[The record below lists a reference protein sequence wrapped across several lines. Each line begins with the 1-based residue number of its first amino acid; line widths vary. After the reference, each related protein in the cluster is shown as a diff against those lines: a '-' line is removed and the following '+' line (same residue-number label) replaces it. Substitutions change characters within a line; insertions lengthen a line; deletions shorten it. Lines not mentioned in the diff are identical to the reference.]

1 MEISALQTRL
11 YVWKLKI
18 KKAEQR
24 IVKLKK
30 VLGGKYKER
39 KKKVM
44 KNSRKI

>member
-11 YVWKLKI
+11 YVWKQKI
-18 KKAEQR
+18 KKTEQK
-24 IVKLKK
+24 IVRLKK
-30 VLGGKYKER
+30 KLEGKYKER